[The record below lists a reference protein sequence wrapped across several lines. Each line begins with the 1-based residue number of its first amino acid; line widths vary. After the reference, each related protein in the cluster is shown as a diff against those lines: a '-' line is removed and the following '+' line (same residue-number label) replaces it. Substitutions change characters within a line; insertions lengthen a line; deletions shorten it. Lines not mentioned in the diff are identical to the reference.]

1 MCAGRCS
8 RRRGLAGAE
17 PVEGPAGAQARRARA
32 AFLASGDQ
40 RETHLCPI
48 RPANPCYNSSHAS
61 GCPHAG
67 GACRK
72 RGVAMLLETLGA
84 LAALA
89 TIGSFVLDVA
99 AALYRF
105 VKRKKTRKRMMQ
117 RKEAGKRTS
126 RNE

>member
-1 MCAGRCS
+1 
-8 RRRGLAGAE
+8 
-17 PVEGPAGAQARRARA
+17 
-32 AFLASGDQ
+32 
-40 RETHLCPI
+40 
-48 RPANPCYNSSHAS
+48 
-61 GCPHAG
+61 
-67 GACRK
+67 
-72 RGVAMLLETLGA
+72 MLLETLGA

-89 TIGSFVLDVA
+89 TIGSFVPDVA

>member
-1 MCAGRCS
+1 MHKQRFWPAEAS
-8 RRRGLAGAE
+8 RRHAFA
-17 PVEGPAGAQARRARA
+17 PAW
-32 AFLASGDQ
+32 L
-40 RETHLCPI
+40 T
-48 RPANPCYNSSHAS
+48 NPCYNSSHAS

-72 RGVAMLLETLGA
+72 VGVAMVLETLGA

-105 VKRKKTRKRMMQ
+105 VTRRKARKRMMQ

-126 RNE
+126 GNE

>member
-1 MCAGRCS
+1 
-8 RRRGLAGAE
+8 
-17 PVEGPAGAQARRARA
+17 
-32 AFLASGDQ
+32 
-40 RETHLCPI
+40 
-48 RPANPCYNSSHAS
+48 
-61 GCPHAG
+61 
-67 GACRK
+67 
-72 RGVAMLLETLGA
+72 MLLETLGA

-126 RNE
+126 GNE

>member
-1 MCAGRCS
+1 MHKQRFWPAETN
-8 RRRGLAGAE
+8 RRHTFA
-17 PVEGPAGAQARRARA
+17 PAR
-32 AFLASGDQ
+32 L
-40 RETHLCPI
+40 T
-48 RPANPCYNSSHAS
+48 NPCYNSSHAS
-61 GCPHAG
+61 GRPHAG